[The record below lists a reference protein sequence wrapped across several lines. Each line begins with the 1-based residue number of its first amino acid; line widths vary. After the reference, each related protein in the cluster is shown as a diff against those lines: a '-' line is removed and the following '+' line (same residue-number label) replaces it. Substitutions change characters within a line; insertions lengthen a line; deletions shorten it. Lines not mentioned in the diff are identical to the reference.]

1 MLAERTIR
9 QKDASR
15 HAAVEQARAAETQPD
30 EVELLSTHSYAPVR
44 VAVVAVCK
52 LLLYVSLLVL
62 NLWLWVSQ
70 PECGRSMPSARRG
83 QMSDTNKDRADKYRK
98 PKGRLAEDVYT
109 LRQVAQCIDL
119 PPYLVERLAKDE
131 DWLVRGRIARW
142 VDLPTELVET
152 LAIRDKPRTS
162 QKLSSSS
169 LGGLPSYTTLRRR

>member
-70 PECGRSMPSARRG
+70 PECGRFMPSTE
-83 QMSDTNKDRADKYRK
+83 QTQEEDR
-98 PKGRLAEDVYT
+98 
-109 LRQVAQCIDL
+109 
-119 PPYLVERLAKDE
+119 
-131 DWLVRGRIARW
+131 
-142 VDLPTELVET
+142 
-152 LAIRDKPRTS
+152 
-162 QKLSSSS
+162 
-169 LGGLPSYTTLRRR
+169 